1 MTNSRGEVKVKL
13 GGVERTMRPTFAANQ
28 DIEDQ
33 LKLTHFQLLQKVAK
47 YELTIKQIAIIFH
60 GALRGGGEKL
70 TLDEV
75 GEMLCAEG
83 IYSKTTEL
91 SNYLLA
97 VTGGGRDPE
106 AKKESPGAGSPQPP
120 AESPSLP

>member
-1 MTNSRGEVKVKL
+1 MTNSRGEVKVLL

-47 YELTIKQIAIIFH
+47 YELTIKQIAIIFQA
-60 GALRGGGEKL
+60 ALKGGGEKL
-70 TLDEV
+70 TVDQV
-75 GEMLCAEG
+75 GEMLCEIG
-83 IYSKTTEL
+83 VYSRTEEL

-97 VTGGGRDPE
+97 VCNGGRDPE
-106 AKKESPGAGSPQPP
+106 AKKESPGEASPQPP
-120 AESPSLP
+120 ALSQPSP